1 MMAGSCVIIGL
12 EVLSDKIFET
22 DFGSEFLDE
31 KESCIGGKIA
41 SGEVNFKLLIA
52 FQSKLSIEDLF
63 LLV

>member
-1 MMAGSCVIIGL
+1 MIISL

-52 FQSKLSIEDLF
+52 FQSKG
-63 LLV
+63 V